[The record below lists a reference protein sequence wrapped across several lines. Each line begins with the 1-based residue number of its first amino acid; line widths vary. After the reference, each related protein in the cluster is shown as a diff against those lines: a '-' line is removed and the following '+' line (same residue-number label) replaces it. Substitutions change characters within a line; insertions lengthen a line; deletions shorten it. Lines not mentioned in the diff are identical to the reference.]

1 MKKFRVLLLT
11 FVVAVTMMAGSLAV
25 FAEGEETTTP
35 ANNVISGTIT
45 SVPVTKAVN
54 VADGITVPETSFN
67 VYAEQTNNALDEPVA
82 PVTGQAKTKVGEL
95 AVAAGASAQTGTPTL
110 NFDSLTP
117 KAGEYTFIVTEG
129 DENAVSTAGAD
140 GWQPNSESYK
150 VVVLVKNGTDGL
162 ERQYAVYKGET
173 KVESVDFTNT
183 YLKTG
188 SLTVSK
194 NVTNSDYANLEDEFT
209 VKVTFTKSST
219 AGDATS
225 FTAKI
230 NNEDTTV
237 TYGTP
242 VEITLK
248 HGESASITG
257 VPAGTTY
264 TALDETTGNYT
275 YTDTDYVVNGE
286 AADAGLVGD
295 GTNSATVNNE
305 FKEITI
311 TGVIMNV
318 LPFVMMIAI
327 AGAAAAMYVV
337 SRRRKMAR

>member
-25 FAEGEETTTP
+25 FAAGEETTP
-35 ANNVISGTIT
+35 ANNEISGTIT
-45 SVPVTKAVN
+45 SVPVTKAVD
-54 VADGITVPETSFN
+54 VADGITVPATTFN
-67 VYAEQTNNALDEPVA
+67 IYAEQIDNASDEPVA
-82 PVTGQAKTKVGEL
+82 PVTGQAKAKVGEM
-95 AVAAGASAQTGTPTL
+95 AVAAGASSQTGTPTL
-110 NFDSLTP
+110 NFDNLTP
-117 KAGEYTFIVTEG
+117 KAGEYTFTVTEG
-129 DENAVSTAGAD
+129 DENAVETAGAD

-150 VVVLVKNGTDGL
+150 VVVLVKNGQSGL

-173 KVESVDFTNT
+173 KVTSVDFTNT

-194 NVTNSDYANLEDEFT
+194 NVTNSDYANLEDAFT

-219 AGDATS
+219 AGDATT

-230 NNEDTTV
+230 NNVDTTV

-264 TALDETTGNYT
+264 TALDENTGNYT
-275 YTDTDYVVNGE
+275 YTDTDYVVNGAE
-286 AADAGLVGD
+286 ADTGLVGD
-295 GTNSATVNNE
+295 GENSATVNNE

>member
-25 FAEGEETTTP
+25 FAAGEETTP
-35 ANNVISGTIT
+35 ANNEISGTIP
-45 SVPVTKAVN
+45 SVPVTKSVD
-54 VADGITVPETSFN
+54 VADGITVPATTFKI
-67 VYAEQTNNALDEPVA
+67 YAQQTDNASGEPVA
-82 PVTGQAKTKVGEL
+82 PVTSQDKAEVGEM
-95 AVAAGASAQTGTPTL
+95 AVAAGASSQTGTPTL
-110 NFDSLTP
+110 DFVNLTP
-117 KAGEYTFIVTEG
+117 KAGEYTFTVTEG
-129 DENAVSTAGAD
+129 DEHAVTTAGAD

-150 VVVLVKNGTDGL
+150 VVVLVKNGQSGL
-162 ERQYAVYKGET
+162 EREYAVYKGEN
-173 KVESVDFTNT
+173 KVNSVDFTNT

-194 NVTNSDYANLEDEFT
+194 NVTNSDYANLEDAFK

-225 FTAKI
+225 FNAKI
-230 NNEDTTV
+230 NNVDTTV
-237 TYGTP
+237 TYGNP

-264 TALDETTGNYT
+264 TASDDSTGNYT

-305 FKEITI
+305 FKKITI